1 MKRPADA
8 ARLLRESNPVAN
20 DAFACAAGDGLGRA
34 TFERIIDL
42 SAEPAQVTGRSTRR
56 RWPFWLAAVAAAL
69 AAIAVAAVVVPGAIL
84 NGAGGPVAY
93 AANVVKGVNIALSK
107 ADSGTFAQMTVT
119 TTVAPIIG
127 GNPMTTGKPTT
138 TTAEE
143 WSYGE
148 RWRSVTN
155 SAAGRLVF
163 GEGFGPSS
171 GYTLVSYKRR
181 TWASLAAGA
190 GRPAGPPSGAHG
202 CGRVSAGPV
211 LFQPT
216 LPGTGLA
223 PKSLLTVA
231 RTLRAAV
238 SCGTLDVAGRQR
250 FDGVEAIKLTS
261 GPNRPASE
269 TIWVSPGTYLPMR
282 VVIRSHPGRS
292 LVLNKD
298 VVLRQT
304 ADFTWLPP
312 TTPNLAR
319 LTVPIPAGFR
329 HVSYDQAAWPIL
341 QQMPQGLLPPG
352 ASRPGQGYGGQPPA
366 KVAPYG
372 RPQKSS

>member
-8 ARLLRESNPVAN
+8 ARLLRESNPVAA
-20 DAFACAAGDGLGRA
+20 DAFAAAAGDSLGRA

-42 SAEPAQVTGRSTRR
+42 SAEPAQATGRSPRR
-56 RWPFWLAAVAAAL
+56 RRPFWLAAVAAAV
-69 AAIAVAAVVVPGAIL
+69 AAIAVAAVVVPGAML
-84 NGAGGPVAY
+84 NGADGPVAY
-93 AANVVKGVNIALSK
+93 AANVVKGVNSALSE

-119 TTVAPIIG
+119 TSVAPIAG
-127 GNPMTTGKPTT
+127 GKTTT

-143 WSYGE
+143 WSYGD

-155 SAAGRLVF
+155 SAAGHPVY

-181 TWASLAAGA
+181 TWARLSAGV

-202 CGRVSAGPV
+202 CGRVSAAGPV

-238 SCGTLDVAGRQR
+238 SCGALDVAARQR
-250 FDGVEAIKLTS
+250 VDGVEAIKLTS

-282 VVIRSHPGRS
+282 LVIRSRPGRA
-292 LVLNKD
+292 LVLKSD
-298 VVLRQT
+298 VVLQQT

-312 TTPNLAR
+312 ATPNLAR

-329 HVSYDQAAWPIL
+329 HVSYGQAAWPIL
-341 QQMPQGLLPPG
+341 QQMPQGLLPRG
-352 ASRPGQGYGGQPPA
+352 ASRPGQGYGGQAPA
-366 KVAPYG
+366 KVAPSG

>member
-1 MKRPADA
+1 MRRAVDA
-8 ARLLRESNPVAN
+8 ARMLRESNPVAD
-20 DAFACAAGDGLGRA
+20 DAFAGAAGDSLGRA
-34 TFERIIDL
+34 TFDAIIDH
-42 SAEPAQVTGRSTRR
+42 SAEPAQAVGRFPGLRR
-56 RWPFWLAAVAAAL
+56 PFWLAAVAVGVAVV
-69 AAIAVAAVVVPGAIL
+69 AVAAVVVPGAL
-84 NGAGGPVAY
+84 LSGAGGPVAY
-93 AANVVKGVNIALSK
+93 AANVVKGVNTALTR

-119 TTVAPIIG
+119 TTVAPVIA
-127 GNPMTTGKPTT
+127 GNPMAHGKTTT

-143 WSYGE
+143 WSYGN

-155 SAAGRLVF
+155 SAAGHPVF

-190 GRPAGPPSGAHG
+190 GRPAGSSFGAPG
-202 CGRVSAGPV
+202 CGRVSAAGPV

-231 RTLRAAV
+231 RTLHAAV
-238 SCGTLDVAGRQR
+238 ACGTLDVAARQR

-261 GPNRPASE
+261 GQKSLIAE
-269 TIWVSPGTYLPMR
+269 TVWVSAGTYLPMR
-282 VVIRSHPGRS
+282 VVIRSLPGRS
-292 LVLNKD
+292 LVIEKD
-298 VVLRQT
+298 MVLRQT

-312 TTPNLAR
+312 TTRNLAR

-329 HVSYDQAAWPIL
+329 RIPYAQAVWPIAQQLPGGLPLAAAGPGYSGQHRGNL
-341 QQMPQGLLPPG
+341 Q
-352 ASRPGQGYGGQPPA
+352 
-366 KVAPYG
+366 PY
-372 RPQKSS
+372 RHPQKPS